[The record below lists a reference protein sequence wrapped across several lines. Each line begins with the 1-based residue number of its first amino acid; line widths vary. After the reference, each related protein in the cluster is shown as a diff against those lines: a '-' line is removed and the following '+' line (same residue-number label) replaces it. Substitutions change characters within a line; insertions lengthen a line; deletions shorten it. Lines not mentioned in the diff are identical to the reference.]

1 MAKLYSNRASRK
13 RAYKK
18 LRTIRKLKT
27 TLRRKIQRGGGTQEE
42 ELIKLIM
49 KLLPLVLPVVLTN
62 LNVFIKI
69 LSIILG
75 SGVIRGGSKF
85 SREQRGGGGL
95 SAVAKQQLLTE
106 LGKLKASF
114 KDDLAVSNCIDRF
127 ITKYNAEQVVD
138 IPSDVVIE
146 PITINPEELVKSE
159 ITVENPAVAE
169 TTIQPNESTID
180 KIKRIITKGINGI
193 KSKIDSQF
201 EGLFQKIKESGMN
214 PEDIA
219 CLETLKA
226 KVLADMSGKV
236 GESIE
241 KVKNNFIVS
250 NALDTYDAWNSRL
263 SSSAIKMNDK
273 AKKGVSNGLG
283 QLGNAAGNLAGK
295 AINAF
300 NRFDIKKR
308 VNHPS
313 SPTNAS

>member
-1 MAKLYSNRASRK
+1 MAKHYSKRASRK

-18 LRTIRKLKT
+18 RRTIRKLKT
-27 TLRRKIQRGGGTQEE
+27 TLRRKIQRGGTSDE

-85 SREQRGGGGL
+85 SREQRGGDGL

-114 KDDLAVSNCIDRF
+114 QTDPAVSKCIDRF
-127 ITKYNAEQVVD
+127 ITKYQAEPVVA

-180 KIKRIITKGINGI
+180 KIKIILAKGINGM
-193 KSKIDSQF
+193 KSKIDSQI

-241 KVKNNFIVS
+241 KVKNNVIV
-250 NALDTYDAWNSRL
+250 
-263 SSSAIKMNDK
+263 SSAIRFYDRLST
-273 AKKGVSNGLG
+273 KK
-283 QLGNAAGNLAGK
+283 
-295 AINAF
+295 
-300 NRFDIKKR
+300 
-308 VNHPS
+308 
-313 SPTNAS
+313 

>member
-1 MAKLYSNRASRK
+1 MAKHYSKRASRK

-18 LRTIRKLKT
+18 RRTIRKLKT
-27 TLRRKIQRGGGTQEE
+27 TLRRKIQRGGGTPEE
-42 ELIKLIM
+42 ELINLIM

-85 SREQRGGGGL
+85 SREQRGGGGYGL
-95 SAVAKQQLLTE
+95 SAVAKRQLLSE

-114 KDDLAVSNCIDRF
+114 QTDPAVSKCIDRF
-127 ITKYNAEQVVD
+127 ITKYQAEPVVD
-138 IPSDVVIE
+138 IHSDVVIE

-180 KIKRIITKGINGI
+180 KIKRILAKGIDGM
-193 KSKIDSQF
+193 KSKIGSQF

-236 GESIE
+236 GESID

-250 NALDTYDAWNSRL
+250 SAIRFYDRL
-263 SSSAIKMNDK
+263 ST
-273 AKKGVSNGLG
+273 KK
-283 QLGNAAGNLAGK
+283 
-295 AINAF
+295 
-300 NRFDIKKR
+300 
-308 VNHPS
+308 
-313 SPTNAS
+313 

>member
-1 MAKLYSNRASRK
+1 MAKHNSKRASRK

-18 LRTIRKLKT
+18 RRTI
-27 TLRRKIQRGGGTQEE
+27 RKIQRGGTSDE
-42 ELIKLIM
+42 KLINLIM
-49 KLLPLVLPVVLTN
+49 TLLPVVLPDVLTN

-114 KDDLAVSNCIDRF
+114 QTDPAVSNCIDRF
-127 ITKYNAEQVVD
+127 ITKYQAEPVVA
-138 IPSDVVIE
+138 IPSDVVID
-146 PITINPEELVKSE
+146 PITINPEELVRSE

-180 KIKRIITKGINGI
+180 KIKRIFAKGINGM
-193 KSKIDSQF
+193 KSKIDSQI
-201 EGLFQKIKESGMN
+201 EGLFQKIKAKSGMN

-236 GESIE
+236 GDSIE
-241 KVKNNFIVS
+241 KVK
-250 NALDTYDAWNSRL
+250 D
-263 SSSAIKMNDK
+263 SAIFLRAIEMYEA
-273 AKKGVSNGLG
+273 AKNLKEKVNVHLSTFVNNTKEGTKTAVSNGLG
-283 QLGNAAGNLAGK
+283 RLGNDTGNFLGKLAVG
-295 AINAF
+295 AF
-300 NRFDIKKR
+300 NGLVLNNVK
-308 VNHPS
+308 HPS
-313 SPTNAS
+313 TPPNSS

>member
-1 MAKLYSNRASRK
+1 MAKHYSKRASRK

-18 LRTIRKLKT
+18 RRTIRKLKT
-27 TLRRKIQRGGGTQEE
+27 TLRRKIQRGGTSDE

-114 KDDLAVSNCIDRF
+114 RADLAVSNCIDSF
-127 ITKYNAEQVVD
+127 ITKYQAEPVVA

-180 KIKRIITKGINGI
+180 KIKIILAKGINGM
-193 KSKIDSQF
+193 KSKIDSQI
-201 EGLFQKIKESGMN
+201 EGLFQKINAKSGMDDA
-214 PEDIA
+214 DIV
-219 CLETLKA
+219 CLKKLKA

-236 GESIE
+236 GDSIE
-241 KVKNNFIVS
+241 TVKNNVIV
-250 NALDTYDAWNSRL
+250 
-263 SSSAIKMNDK
+263 SSAIRIYDRLSRK
-273 AKKGVSNGLG
+273 
-283 QLGNAAGNLAGK
+283 
-295 AINAF
+295 
-300 NRFDIKKR
+300 
-308 VNHPS
+308 
-313 SPTNAS
+313 